1 MVEENSKDRLESFKK
16 DLREAVP
23 ERIGEEKLEFLKRE
37 EIRTME
43 KDIRRLREA
52 EAEKEKERVIALK
65 VKKGEVKID
74 KTRTSI
80 RRNSYSQTPKETFTL
95 KKGFD

>member
-1 MVEENSKDRLESFKK
+1 MVEENGKDRSEPFKK
-16 DLREAVP
+16 DLRRVIP

-52 EAEKEKERVIALK
+52 EAEKE
-65 VKKGEVKID
+65 
-74 KTRTSI
+74 TS
-80 RRNSYSQTPKETFTL
+80 
-95 KKGFD
+95 